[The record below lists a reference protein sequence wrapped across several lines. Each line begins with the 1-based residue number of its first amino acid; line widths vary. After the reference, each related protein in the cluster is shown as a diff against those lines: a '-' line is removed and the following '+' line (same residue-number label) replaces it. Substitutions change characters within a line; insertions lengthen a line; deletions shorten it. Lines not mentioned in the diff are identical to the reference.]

1 MKKLLSLI
9 LTAVLALSLAACSTA
24 SESTGQSES
33 AGTNSQSASQATTNS
48 KRNNADIVIPAEVK
62 TIISMSPAVT
72 QILTELGLADK
83 IIAVDTQSPMVAT
96 GLKDG
101 IAQMDMF
108 TPDAE
113 KIVSL
118 KPDIL
123 FTTNMSAA
131 GGADPFE
138 SVRSAGVCVIEIT
151 AALSIDDIAADVK
164 YISTCVGEGEKGDK
178 MVSKMMET
186 INKVKDAAKAI
197 TAKKTVLFEI
207 AAAPDIYSFGKNVFL
222 NELLE
227 IAGAE
232 NVLADQTDWVA
243 VVEEAAVAKNPDVIL
258 TSVNYI
264 ENPTD
269 EILSRKGWQEV
280 KAVMDKQVYY
290 IDTSLSNLPNHHVAE
305 ALVQIAKS
313 VYPEIYKEF

>member
-1 MKKLLSLI
+1 MKKLLSLA
-9 LTAVLALSLAACSTA
+9 LTAALALSLAACGA
-24 SESTGQSES
+24 SPK
-33 AGTNSQSASQATTNS
+33 SQSMNQSMSQSMSQSTSQSMSDKN
-48 KRNNADIVIPAEVK
+48 KDIVIPAEVN

-83 IIAVDTQSPMVAT
+83 IIAVDTQSPMVVT
-96 GLKDG
+96 GLKEG
-101 IAQMDMF
+101 IEQMDMF
-108 TPDAE
+108 SPDAE

-131 GGADPFE
+131 GGTDPFE
-138 SVRSAGVCVIEIT
+138 SVRNAGVCVIEIST
-151 AALSIDDIAADVK
+151 ALSVDDIAKDVK
-164 YISTCVGEGEKGDK
+164 YVSTCVGESAKGEE
-178 MVSKMMET
+178 MANKMMET
-186 INKVKDAAKAI
+186 INKVKEASKAI

-207 AAAPDIYSFGKNVFL
+207 AAAPDIFSFGKNVFL

-243 VVEEAAVAKNPDVIL
+243 VVEEAAVAANPEVIL

-264 ENPTD
+264 ENPTE
-269 EILSRKGWQEV
+269 EIMARKGWQEV
-280 KAVMDKQVYY
+280 KAVKDKQVYY
-290 IDTSLSNLPNHHVAE
+290 IDTNLSNLPNHHVAE
-305 ALVQIAKS
+305 ALVQIAKA
-313 VYPEIYKEF
+313 VYPDIYKDF